1 MKLKD
6 RGYVEIELDKTRHLK
21 IDFRAARL
29 IEKEMGK
36 PLSKLNGE
44 NVGITEMI
52 VLFWAALA
60 HEQKG
65 DLFSSSIS
73 DWTIEKAEELMLEAE
88 SIEVVMTKITEAIS
102 LFFGDGKQEKN

>member
-60 HEQKG
+60 HEIKH
-65 DLFSSSIS
+65 

-88 SIEVVMTKITEAIS
+88 SIEAVMTKITEAIS

>member
-6 RGYVEIELDKTRHLK
+6 RGYVKIDLDQPRHLK

-29 IEKEMGK
+29 VEKELGR

-60 HEQKG
+60 HEFKKH
-65 DLFSSSIS
+65 DWSI
-73 DWTIEKAEELMLEAE
+73 DAAEEFMLEAE
-88 SIEVVMTKITEAIS
+88 SIQVDMEKIGEAIQ
-102 LFFGDGKQEKN
+102 LIFGEGKPEKN